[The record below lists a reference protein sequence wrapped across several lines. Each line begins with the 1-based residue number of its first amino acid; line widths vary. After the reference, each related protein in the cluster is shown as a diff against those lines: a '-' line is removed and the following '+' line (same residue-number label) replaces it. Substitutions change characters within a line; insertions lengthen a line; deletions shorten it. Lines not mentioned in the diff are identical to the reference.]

1 MYVYRNLDG
10 LIIFVSMWNNFHL
23 IAQLVGSLIGIS
35 YGLNGQRYKV
45 YDLENEST
53 LVLLLY

>member
-10 LIIFVSMWNNFHL
+10 LIIFVSMWKNFHL